1 MPGKRGQHYFSL
13 RAMVREIQSV
23 KCLRVPMAYI
33 VGAIIIIIAPFIIK
47 YKNWA
52 WNTFNSGSM
61 ENHVTSYE
69 TVVLSSLAHLNLGVK

>member
-1 MPGKRGQHYFSL
+1 
-13 RAMVREIQSV
+13 
-23 KCLRVPMAYI
+23 MAYI